1 MINYLFRTRVSNTI
15 GYGHIKRC
23 ISLAN
28 TVVKHGNKATILT
41 EKNDSSIK
49 LAEKYPVFLWNYL
62 SSDTTLKNEVN
73 FLKEKNNEKY
83 DFLIIDISNS
93 ELEGEDQYFSGYIKS
108 MRKFVNKIAVID
120 GFMNQCFSSKF
131 CLDADF
137 IVLPYMDAHN
147 QNIVKTNA
155 KLIIGEKYFILDQ
168 KFLDFP
174 REKSISKS
182 VNSVLLTFGGS
193 DPMEITAKAVEEI
206 NSIDEKKFNIKIII
220 GPGFS
225 EELIEKV
232 NNLILSSNHEYDII
246 YKPDSISQYI
256 NYCDMVVSST
266 GLSKYEIAFL
276 GKPSIQISIDAEHSL
291 YNIPFSKMKI
301 SYDLGT
307 LQELKNGDIK
317 KSFLKIINDF
327 SLRSTMSKKGKR
339 LIDGKGA
346 SRLISLL
353 EASYAI

>member
-1 MINYLFRTRVSNTI
+1 
-15 GYGHIKRC
+15 
-23 ISLAN
+23 
-28 TVVKHGNKATILT
+28 
-41 EKNDSSIK
+41 
-49 LAEKYPVFLWNYL
+49 
-62 SSDTTLKNEVN
+62 
-73 FLKEKNNEKY
+73 
-83 DFLIIDISNS
+83 
-93 ELEGEDQYFSGYIKS
+93 
-108 MRKFVNKIAVID
+108 
-120 GFMNQCFSSKF
+120 
-131 CLDADF
+131 
-137 IVLPYMDAHN
+137 
-147 QNIVKTNA
+147 
-155 KLIIGEKYFILDQ
+155 
-168 KFLDFP
+168 
-174 REKSISKS
+174 
-182 VNSVLLTFGGS
+182 
-193 DPMEITAKAVEEI
+193 
-206 NSIDEKKFNIKIII
+206 DEKKFNIKIII